1 MAKVLLVGNY
11 GCGNLGDDML
21 MMSAR
26 QQLDQIGVDYIVAC
40 PGQVEGSVSIMPAGI
55 RSFLRFDWL
64 RFFRELKKC
73 EVVVFG
79 GGGLL
84 APEERMSLMIWGQI
98 IVMAKLYRKKVVMIG
113 QSFSAVDNVIN
124 WLLKKVDF
132 VSVRDSYSYRL
143 LSESYKGKLYQVN
156 DLAWYLNSESKK
168 EKRNSLCLNLRPY
181 KLVNERDLKQLVGDL
196 IEGLEKLIDFEEIV
210 LLPFG
215 KEDVDFME
223 RILSIGVKNK
233 YKVRVAEASVES
245 VLKELRSC
253 KFVIAERLHACIS
266 SVKMDC
272 SLVALSYSSKV
283 FAMMNDIGM
292 KSIVNLRK
300 PFKQVAIDDLLR
312 ESLSKQYKKPDRS
325 LDQAL
330 KDVFL

>member
-1 MAKVLLVGNY
+1 
-11 GCGNLGDDML
+11 
-21 MMSAR
+21 
-26 QQLDQIGVDYIVAC
+26 
-40 PGQVEGSVSIMPAGI
+40 
-55 RSFLRFDWL
+55 
-64 RFFRELKKC
+64 
-73 EVVVFG
+73 
-79 GGGLL
+79 
-84 APEERMSLMIWGQI
+84 
-98 IVMAKLYRKKVVMIG
+98 
-113 QSFSAVDNVIN
+113 
-124 WLLKKVDF
+124 
-132 VSVRDSYSYRL
+132 
-143 LSESYKGKLYQVN
+143 
-156 DLAWYLNSESKK
+156 
-168 EKRNSLCLNLRPY
+168 
-181 KLVNERDLKQLVGDL
+181 
-196 IEGLEKLIDFEEIV
+196 
-210 LLPFG
+210 
-215 KEDVDFME
+215 ME

-325 LDQAL
+325 LDQVL